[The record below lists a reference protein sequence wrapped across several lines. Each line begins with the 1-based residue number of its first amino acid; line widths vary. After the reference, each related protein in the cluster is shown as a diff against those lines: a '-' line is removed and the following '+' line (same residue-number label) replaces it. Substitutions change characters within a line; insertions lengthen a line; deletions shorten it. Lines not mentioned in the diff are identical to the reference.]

1 MENEKKSDQR
11 INLLFQ
17 MIGYLHTETVN
28 LKRLNYLCLN
38 ELVNMKCE
46 QQKQKQTQ
54 IEKLRLQAKRRREL
68 RKNALNAKLVKTE
81 CTENGSCEFALIS
94 KPKQEPQRCPE
105 H

>member
-11 INLLFQ
+11 MNLLFQ

-54 IEKLRLQAKRRREL
+54 NEKLRLQAKRRREL

-81 CTENGSCEFALIS
+81 FTENGSCEFALIS
-94 KPKQEPQRCPE
+94 KPKQEAQRCPE

>member
-1 MENEKKSDQR
+1 MENEKKYDQR
-11 INLLFQ
+11 INLVFQ

-81 CTENGSCEFALIS
+81 CTENVSCEFALIS
-94 KPKQEPQRCPE
+94 KPKQEAQRCPE

>member
-28 LKRLNYLCLN
+28 LKRLNYFCLN
-38 ELVNMKCE
+38 EIVNMKCE

-68 RKNALNAKLVKTE
+68 RKNALKLKRQMTKIPLY
-81 CTENGSCEFALIS
+81 FW
-94 KPKQEPQRCPE
+94 
-105 H
+105 